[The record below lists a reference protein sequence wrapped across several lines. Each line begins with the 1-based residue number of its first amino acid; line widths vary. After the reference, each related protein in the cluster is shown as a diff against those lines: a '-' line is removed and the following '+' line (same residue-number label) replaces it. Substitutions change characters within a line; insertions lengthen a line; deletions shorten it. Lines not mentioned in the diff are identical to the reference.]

1 MKKITQRVAAWV
13 EWLFGCTS
21 LPLCLFCPVHLHRTV
36 GFFFRAFFQ
45 RIHVN
50 PFFEVR
56 CKLFLFFNVHLPSW
70 VFQRLIYSLMYQIAD
85 WICCR
90 CKSMGMG
97 LLGQSFNHHIFKG
110 ANYRTAPWNMYCAH
124 NLRFKRSNSGS
135 FGPGFP
141 AIFWISFS
149 SQKKTYVRHCGV
161 SRLAEV

>member
-1 MKKITQRVAAWV
+1 MVV
-13 EWLFGCTS
+13 WLHFSSS
-21 LPLCLFCPVHLHRTV
+21 LSVLPSASAPYS
-36 GFFFRAFFQ
+36 GIFFRAFFQ